1 MKSAEVRLFDLRVG
15 LEVGFLVERLAILD
29 QLAEHDK
36 TLVRVL
42 VVGAIFIGTGREGD
56 TTNQN
61 AELWTQIQWV
71 YLKDTHIPRT

>member
-1 MKSAEVRLFDLRVG
+1 MQKSASAAHRLKSAEVRLFDLRVG

-42 VVGAIFIGTGREGD
+42 VVGAIFVGTG
-56 TTNQN
+56 QS
-61 AELWTQIQWV
+61 
-71 YLKDTHIPRT
+71 DTHVCV